1 MKQIVRKHSSAW
13 CVFSPLF
20 SFVQIHLGYEGQP
33 DCFIIIFSI
42 FILLSI
48 SQGSQNNL
56 HKSIS
61 AIICHYSHCLF
72 TKAAIRLLRLLL
84 LFRRWVVLMI
94 SLKRDRA
101 QILLHQVKEKNGFT
115 LTLFLTT
122 TIAGSD

>member
-1 MKQIVRKHSSAW
+1 MRKYSSAW
-13 CVFSPLF
+13 CVFSPFF
-20 SFVQIHLGYEGQP
+20 SFVLIHLGYEGQP

-61 AIICHYSHCLF
+61 AIICHYSRYYLF
-72 TKAAIRLLRLLL
+72 TKAAISFLLLLL

-101 QILLHQVKEKNGFT
+101 QILLVKLHQVKEKKKWVRLDIVFDNHNC
-115 LTLFLTT
+115 
-122 TIAGSD
+122 TI